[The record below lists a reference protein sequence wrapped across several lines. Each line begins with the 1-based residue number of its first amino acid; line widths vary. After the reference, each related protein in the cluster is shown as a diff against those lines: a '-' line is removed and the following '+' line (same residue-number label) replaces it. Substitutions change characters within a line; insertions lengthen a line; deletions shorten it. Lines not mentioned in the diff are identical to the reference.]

1 MGVFSWCTSDTKK
14 SIPCCRPFG
23 DLPGTVYL
31 LNPFGEPYKET
42 DYEGYGVFGEKDI
55 YDLVVEW
62 NREYLSADN
71 IRKPS
76 RSNYEAGEQGDI
88 YYEKAMSKYQ
98 ATCDAII
105 AYKNGASD
113 DFMKEHFGMQIAPWG
128 DGSDWKRVL
137 GISLACYDEDH
148 VKLKYPIKIVEHPM
162 PYDEAGISPSCPFQG
177 YFYPDYPNCMQDIR
191 YEVDKAFA
199 HLAMEEEKWRTA
211 SSLDNKIKTAD
222 KNSENSHSIA
232 KQTVHHKDAPDRE

>member
-42 DYEGYGVFGEKDI
+42 DYEGYGVFGGRDV
-55 YDLVVEW
+55 YDLVMEW
-62 NREYLSADN
+62 NREYLSTDH
-71 IRKPS
+71 IKKPN
-76 RSNYEAGEQGDI
+76 RDNYEMGEQGDA

-128 DGSDWKRVL
+128 DGDDWKRVL

-148 VKLKYPIKIVEHPM
+148 VKLKYPIKIVEHPV
-162 PYDEAGISPSCPFQG
+162 PYDEAGISPGCPFQG
-177 YFYPDYPNCMQDIR
+177 CFYPDYMKVIR

-199 HLAMEEEKWRTA
+199 NLAMQEEKWRSS
-211 SSLDNKIKTAD
+211 SSLDSKIKTAAKD
-222 KNSENSHSIA
+222 SENIPA
-232 KQTVHHKDAPDRE
+232 MEKQTIHKDEPERV